1 MHQAHLQQAQSEA
14 QGARHLHGRRQDG
27 LAEVGAVERDG
38 QLWKTDIEEEDSV
51 SIGSDFDT
59 RALWAW
65 QGKIYLL
72 ENSGNLYK
80 IDPET
85 GDFAQHGDD
94 GVYSDTVT
102 AAVHQGVLYAVED
115 DGALGATDL
124 DDGGYTEHDDED
136 FSEVRHL
143 FSAGGNLY
151 AIENDGTLYKIDLD

>member
-1 MHQAHLQQAQSEA
+1 
-14 QGARHLHGRRQDG
+14 
-27 LAEVGAVERDG
+27 
-38 QLWKTDIEEEDSV
+38 
-51 SIGSDFDT
+51 
-59 RALWAW
+59 
-65 QGKIYLL
+65 
-72 ENSGNLYK
+72 
-80 IDPET
+80 
-85 GDFAQHGDD
+85 
-94 GVYSDTVT
+94 VYSDTVT